1 MAARLE
7 DDPLLLAEPA
17 NFDPLYSAVRH
28 FGALGTEARDR
39 TQEVIGEAL
48 KGATRVCKRTI
59 NAMGGS
65 DDELAERRQ
74 LLRLAAF
81 LQSWLVREAEKLAAE
96 VLPSAVLA
104 AAAKPKKGGKKGAAA
119 AEKGWSWAE
128 QRESAALLLLH
139 ALELDLGVLWE
150 RCATGLKW
158 RPPLVAT
165 TPPLAHAASLRAQPR
180 VCLPAHP
187 GVRPRPL
194 QSRRARRAGLRA
206 SALKLRTLRL
216 PPAGVRPRTASRC
229 SSRARPSQC
238 SSSPPPPRR

>member
-1 MAARLE
+1 MAARLD

-28 FGALGTEARDR
+28 FGALGTEARER

-48 KGATRVCKRTI
+48 KGATLVCKRTI

-96 VLPSAVLA
+96 ALPNAALA
-104 AAAKPKKGGKKGAAA
+104 AAAKPKKGGKKGAAV
-119 AEKGWSWAE
+119 AEKGWSWSE
-128 QRESAALLLLH
+128 QRESAVVLLLH

-150 RCATGLKW
+150 RRAPEDGFSLLFSRAAFAVLEQPAAAKALSGALKDVLW
-158 RPPLVAT
+158 RLVALPVEHYGQAEAT
-165 TPPLAHAASLRAQPR
+165 ASTLVELLLGYEHLAAPLAELVQKLLEEHDGVQPVIALLR
-180 VCLPAHP
+180 
-187 GVRPRPL
+187 
-194 QSRRARRAGLRA
+194 
-206 SALKLRTLRL
+206 
-216 PPAGVRPRTASRC
+216 
-229 SSRARPSQC
+229 
-238 SSSPPPPRR
+238 